1 MKKIIVLLFCFSLL
15 VGFNVF
21 SSRVMALEVGLTLT
35 PGVTISDTL
44 VFSADLTGISG
55 LTEIGSIRI
64 VDDGTTVGGADGIF
78 SGFDLDAIFLDMDGS
93 LLTVSDRSFASS
105 YVFSAGTTRPTSN
118 PGMLPNVAHP
128 GPTFGSLDAT
138 TVDLATATLDVFDA
152 VSVADVN
159 IADAFLTL
167 GDGGILIANFSPEV
181 TVGATLYLITG
192 EVGWQ
197 AGEGLG
203 AFVTVSDEPQTSV
216 PEPGTIF
223 LLLSGIIALAGVK
236 KEV

>member
-1 MKKIIVLLFCFSLL
+1 
-15 VGFNVF
+15 
-21 SSRVMALEVGLTLT
+21 
-35 PGVTISDTL
+35 
-44 VFSADLTGISG
+44 
-55 LTEIGSIRI
+55 
-64 VDDGTTVGGADGIF
+64 
-78 SGFDLDAIFLDMDGS
+78 MDGS